1 MPQRSPSE
9 PMSFQVAGRSNEELA
24 ALLAAPAAP
33 ERRAPSLQIVGAIA
47 PAAVKLSL
55 GPAVIVRIPNAAKT
69 WLAARAAAK
78 DDAATAIDARWRGR
92 QQEPEAWSRRGAEHR
107 ASAARYAV
115 DVDAIENRAALA
127 AAQAVEQEWQSTLDT
142 LRALF
147 PAQGESSAYY

>member
-1 MPQRSPSE
+1 MPSHSPSE

-33 ERRAPSLQIVGAIA
+33 ERRAPAWEIVGAIA
-47 PAAVKLSL
+47 PAAVKPSL
-55 GPAVIVRIPNAAKT
+55 GPTVIVRIPNAAKT

-78 DDAATAIDARWRGR
+78 DAAATAIDTRWKGR
-92 QQEPEAWSRRGAEHR
+92 QHEPEAWSRRGAEHR
-107 ASAARYAV
+107 ASTARFEV
-115 DVDAIENRAALA
+115 DIDAIENRAALA